1 MSIRL
6 PASAFQRTSA
16 ILPQSPPSY
25 KPNLF
30 RGGLKMAHLHIVQ
43 WDATN
48 ADKTG
53 RKELRFFRQN
63 GMTGNQDEGVARRK
77 TCLLVRAKPGRAAS
91 PLAAGSWT
99 EQWDAVGHA
108 DAMRP
113 EAGGNRHPRISS
125 AVLRHSFPRRAGTAR
140 PTLHMGNRMDFTG
153 WGHGCVAAAPRRR
166 RAEGTGKGR
175 AEGGDV
181 HGRRRGRKT
190 GKTSM
195 FFVISN
201 VGAKGIGRGGAGGGG
216 RVRPG
221 GRR

>member
-6 PASAFQRTSA
+6 PASAFQRTSV

-25 KPNLF
+25 KPNLL
-30 RGGLKMAHLHIVQ
+30 GTGLKMAHLHIVQ
-43 WDATN
+43 WDAMN

-77 TCLLVRAKPGRAAS
+77 TCLLVRAKSGRAAS

-99 EQWDAVGHA
+99 AQWDAVGHA

-153 WGHGCVAAAPRRR
+153 
-166 RAEGTGKGR
+166 
-175 AEGGDV
+175 
-181 HGRRRGRKT
+181 
-190 GKTSM
+190 
-195 FFVISN
+195 
-201 VGAKGIGRGGAGGGG
+201 VGARVRRGGAPPSAGGGDREG
-216 RVRPG
+216 ARG
-221 GRR
+221 GGV